1 MPRRPGRAQS
11 TRRPATGKVLSSAPS
26 RPLEQTPEHP
36 ASAGS
41 APSASDPYAQ
51 PYAAPATSPYT
62 SPTPSQPYSAPGA
75 QPTPNQPY
83 GTTPDYGQQQGY
95 GGGPQPGDAQPG
107 YAPDQGYGQQQGYG
121 GGQQPGYGQ
130 PAYGQDPSYGQQQ
143 GQGGGQPPGYG
154 QNPAGT
160 GYPPQAGYDPNQAY
174 GATPGAYPQQ
184 QYPPQPPVAGAMSP
198 SDERLWATLAH
209 ISIPF
214 FGFVGPLIAY
224 LVFKDK
230 SPWLKESST
239 EALNFSILYTLA
251 QIVSGILTVVII
263 GAILLPLIAI
273 GGLVLCILAAIASNK
288 GEQYKYPINWRIIK

>member
-1 MPRRPGRAQS
+1 MSENPPQS
-11 TRRPATGKVLSSAPS
+11 AGQTSGSSDDKSTSPVEGSAPAPSGSSAVDPS
-26 RPLEQTPEHP
+26 SGDGHGPEQRAEQTPEHP

-51 PYAAPATSPYT
+51 PYAAPGTSPYT
-62 SPTPSQPYSAPGA
+62 SPTPSQPYSAPSA

-121 GGQQPGYGQ
+121 GGQPTG
-130 PAYGQDPSYGQQQ
+130 YGQDPS
-143 GQGGGQPPGYG
+143 GGGY
-154 QNPAGT
+154 A
-160 GYPPQAGYDPNQAY
+160 PQAGYDPNQAY

-198 SDERLWATLAH
+198 SDERLWATLAN

-214 FGFVGPLIAY
+214 IGFVGPLIAY

-239 EALNFSILYTLA
+239 EALNFSILYTIA
-251 QIVSGILTVVII
+251 QIVSAILTVVII
-263 GAILLPLIAI
+263 GVILLPLIAI